1 MAAANPVAS
10 ESAGSG
16 ASWFKIWE
24 WAPTVSALSI
34 STTFASAHD
43 EIQWSKSTGLVFAS
57 ENIVQVNFTIP
68 KATPSGTY
76 LLRVEQI
83 ALHTAQTYQGAQ
95 FVLLI
100 MYRRSRL
107 TIIRAGSIL

>member
-1 MAAANPVAS
+1 VVQDL
-10 ESAGSG
+10 GVG
-16 ASWFKIWE
+16 AHRKRF
-24 WAPTVSALSI
+24 SI
-34 STTFASAHD
+34 STTFTSAHN
-43 EIQWSKSTGLVFAS
+43 ETQWSKSTGLVFAS

-107 TIIRAGSIL
+107 TTIRAGSIL